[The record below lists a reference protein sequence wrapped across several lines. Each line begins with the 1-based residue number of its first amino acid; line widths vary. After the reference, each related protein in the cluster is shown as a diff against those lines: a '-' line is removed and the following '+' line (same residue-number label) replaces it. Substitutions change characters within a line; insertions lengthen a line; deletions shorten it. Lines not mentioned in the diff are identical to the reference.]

1 MRQVSLAI
9 TEKTT
14 QATQATQK
22 LLNYTKMEN
31 SHFKCLNKYYIQT
44 NETLVSIRDLK
55 KKLALQKNK
64 TVTKIISQTFKLFPF
79 LTKKLEKPYSM

>member
-9 TEKTT
+9 TEKSTQTT
-14 QATQATQK
+14 Q

-31 SHFKCLNKYYIQT
+31 SYFKCLNKYYIQT

-55 KKLALQKNK
+55 KYIFAL
-64 TVTKIISQTFKLFPF
+64 L
-79 LTKKLEKPYSM
+79 KKKR

>member
-14 QATQATQK
+14 QATQ

-55 KKLALQKNK
+55 KK
-64 TVTKIISQTFKLFPF
+64 TCI
-79 LTKKLEKPYSM
+79 TKKKTGNNHIPNF

>member
-14 QATQATQK
+14 QATQ

-44 NETLVSIRDLK
+44 NETLVSITLVSTIP
-55 KKLALQKNK
+55 LS
-64 TVTKIISQTFKLFPF
+64 VTHVLPGGLHVSAD
-79 LTKKLEKPYSM
+79 